1 MMNNLLEVKK
11 LSVTIGGKALLQDI
25 SFAVTAGD
33 SVAVAGPSG
42 CGKSTLLRTL
52 CLLTPPSGGEVFF
65 AGKEFRSYLPPDLRR
80 RIGYVPQKAVLFGKT
95 VEEDLAYPFQIAK
108 QKPDEGRMKKLLAA
122 VGLAAAFFSAKT
134 ETLSGGEAQ
143 RVALVR
149 SLLAQPQVLL
159 LDESTSALD
168 VAATAQV
175 EALLQQLRCEE
186 GLTLLWVS
194 HQEAQVRRVASR
206 VLGLRSGEAVFWDR
220 VEKWPAGGVV

>member
-1 MMNNLLEVKK
+1 
-11 LSVTIGGKALLQDI
+11 
-25 SFAVTAGD
+25 
-33 SVAVAGPSG
+33 
-42 CGKSTLLRTL
+42 
-52 CLLTPPSGGEVFF
+52 
-65 AGKEFRSYLPPDLRR
+65 
-80 RIGYVPQKAVLFGKT
+80 
-95 VEEDLAYPFQIAK
+95 
-108 QKPDEGRMKKLLAA
+108 MKKLLAA

-175 EALLQQLRCEE
+175 EALLQQLRSEE

>member
-1 MMNNLLEVKK
+1 MNSLLEVKN
-11 LSVTIGGKALLQDI
+11 LAVTSGGKTLLRDI
-25 SFAVTAGD
+25 SFAVEAGE
-33 SVAVAGPSG
+33 SVAIAGPSG
-42 CGKSTLLRTL
+42 CGKSTLLRAL
-52 CLLTPPSGGEVFF
+52 CLLTPPSGGTVLF
-65 AGKEFRSYLPPDLRR
+65 AGREFRTYAPTELRR
-80 RIGYVPQKAVLFGKT
+80 RVGYVPQKAVLFGKT
-95 VEEDLAYPFQIAK
+95 VAEDLAYPFQIIK
-108 QKPDEGRMKKLLAA
+108 QRPDENQAKKWLLA
-122 VGLAAAFFSAKT
+122 VGLTAAFFTAKT

-168 VAATAQV
+168 VTATAQV
-175 EALLQQLRCEE
+175 EALLEQLRREK

-220 VEKWPAGGVV
+220 VAKWPAGGVV

>member
-1 MMNNLLEVKK
+1 MSKSIEVNDLNVYYGDFLAVEGVSLEIQPR
-11 LSVTIGGKALLQDI
+11 SVTAFI
-25 SFAVTAGD
+25 
-33 SVAVAGPSG
+33 GPSG

-52 CLLTPPSGGEVFF
+52 CLLAPPSGGEVFF
-65 AGKEFRSYLPPDLRR
+65 AGKEFRSYAPPDLRR

-95 VEEDLAYPFQIAK
+95 VAEDLAYPFQIVK
-108 QKPDEGRMKKLLAA
+108 EKPDEGRMKKLLAA

-134 ETLSGGEAQ
+134 DTLSGGEAQ

-175 EALLQQLRCEE
+175 EELLQQLRREE

-206 VLGLRSGEAVFWDR
+206 VLGLRSGAVVYWDC

>member
-1 MMNNLLEVKK
+1 MNNLLEVKN
-11 LSVTIGGKALLQDI
+11 LAVEIGGKSLLRDI
-25 SFAVTAGD
+25 SFTVAAGD

-52 CLLTPPSGGEVFF
+52 CLLAPPSGGEVFF
-65 AGKEFRSYLPPDLRR
+65 AGKEFRSYAPPDLRR

-95 VEEDLAYPFQIAK
+95 VAEDLAYPFQIVK
-108 QKPDEGRMKKLLAA
+108 EKPDEGRMKKLLAA

-134 ETLSGGEAQ
+134 DTLSGGEAQ

-175 EALLQQLRCEE
+175 EELLQQLRREE

-206 VLGLRSGEAVFWDR
+206 VLGLRSGAVVYWDC

>member
-1 MMNNLLEVKK
+1 MNNLLEVKN
-11 LSVTIGGKALLQDI
+11 LAVEIGGKSLLRDI
-25 SFAVTAGD
+25 SFTVAAGD

-52 CLLTPPSGGEVFF
+52 CLLAPPSGGEVFF
-65 AGKEFRSYLPPDLRR
+65 AGKAFRSYAPPDLRL

-95 VEEDLAYPFQIAK
+95 VAEDLAYPFQIVK
-108 QKPDEGRMKKLLAA
+108 EKPDEGRMKKLLAA

-134 ETLSGGEAQ
+134 DTLSGGEAQ

-175 EALLQQLRCEE
+175 EELLQQLRREE

-206 VLGLRSGEAVFWDR
+206 VLGLRSGEMVFWDR
-220 VEKWPAGGVV
+220 VEKWPTGGVV

>member
-1 MMNNLLEVKK
+1 MNNLLEVKH
-11 LSVTIGGKALLQDI
+11 LAVEIGGQSFLRDI
-25 SFAVTAGD
+25 SFTVAAGD

-52 CLLTPPSGGEVFF
+52 CLLAPPSGGEVFF
-65 AGKEFRSYLPPDLRR
+65 AGKEFRSYAPPDLRR

-95 VEEDLAYPFQIAK
+95 VAEDLTYPFQIVK
-108 QKPDEGRMKKLLAA
+108 EKPDEGRMKKLLAA

-134 ETLSGGEAQ
+134 DTLSGGEAQ

-175 EALLQQLRCEE
+175 EELLQQLRREE

-206 VLGLRSGEAVFWDR
+206 VLGLRSGEMVFWDR
-220 VEKWPAGGVV
+220 VEKWPTGGVV

>member
-25 SFAVTAGD
+25 SFAVAAGD

-159 LDESTSALD
+159 LMKARPPWMWRRRRRWKHCCSSC
-168 VAATAQV
+168 AA
-175 EALLQQLRCEE
+175 RK
-186 GLTLLWVS
+186 G
-194 HQEAQVRRVASR
+194 
-206 VLGLRSGEAVFWDR
+206 
-220 VEKWPAGGVV
+220 